1 MNTPVCIKFLRI
13 PAGPAILL
21 SLSMA
26 LMAQTIRID
35 ATTPVN
41 TIDPRTSVGAGVD
54 QIPVAAI
61 EHDLTPQALQPVL
74 RAGWQPITYRQ
85 NTDLS
90 VTAWHWNPVGTWSGP
105 GDQGYFTGSAD
116 SAGFIR
122 LSYGYALT
130 HRGVTA
136 NDGTGPAGYSRITD
150 GDTGTYWKSDPYL
163 TSRYTHESDALHPQ
177 WVIVDLSRYQ
187 LIDTIRI
194 NWAQPY
200 ATKYVVQY
208 WSQPGPAPDA
218 LHSPLLG
225 VWATF
230 PQGVIE
236 RGEGGV
242 ATLRL
247 SELPV
252 STRFVRILMTQS
264 SNTCDT
270 HGCGDP
276 RNCVGYAINE
286 VYLGTTSKD
295 GAFHDLV
302 QHTPDPDQTAT
313 YCSSI
318 DPWHTASS
326 HVNKNEAQ
334 VGFDLFFRSGVTRGL
349 PAMIPIAM
357 LYDTP
362 ENAAAEIQYIE
373 NHKYPISYVEM
384 GEEAD
389 GQFISPED
397 YGALYLQFAAAL
409 HKVDPKLKL
418 GGPSFQGVNQDIGY
432 WPDAEGRTSWFSRFL
447 TYLKE
452 HQAMDELSFF
462 SFEHYPFIPCQITWA
477 NLYEEPGLIQHIID
491 VWHDDGLP
499 RSVPYFITESNLSSS
514 TGEPYQSVF
523 GGLWLADYIGSFLT
537 DGGSGVYYFHDLPL
551 QLEMGCNNSVGT
563 FGMFTLNPDYSVKQP
578 LSQFFAAE
586 LINRA
591 WLESQ
596 GDNQIFRA
604 SSDIQD
610 GAGNTL
616 VTAYVARH
624 PDGTWS
630 VMMVNKDQNNSHQVK
645 IEFAGKSG
653 EVRSFS
659 GVVSESVF
667 GGEQYHWH
675 PLLRDF
681 NAHLPVAMG
690 NSPDLYYGGGN
701 ADPDGPIAHS
711 ELASGETVVLPAEAV
726 VVLEGHLGP
735 QNSGNQR

>member
-1 MNTPVCIKFLRI
+1 MNTPACTRILRI
-13 PAGPAILL
+13 VAAPAFPFLL
-21 SLSMA
+21 GVAM
-26 LMAQTIRID
+26 MAQTIRID
-35 ATTPVN
+35 TTAPVN
-41 TIDPRTSVGAGVD
+41 TIDPRTSVGAGID

-61 EHDLTPQALQPVL
+61 EHDLTPEALQPVL
-74 RAGWQPITYRQ
+74 QAGWQPITYRQ

-90 VTAWHWNPVGTWSGP
+90 VTAWHWNSAGTWSGP

-150 GDTGTYWKSDPYL
+150 GDPDTYWKSDPYL
-163 TSRYTHESDALHPQ
+163 TSRYTHESDDMHPQ

-236 RGEGGV
+236 RGEGGIT
-242 ATLRL
+242 TLRL

-270 HGCGDP
+270 HGASDP

-295 GAFHDLV
+295 GVFHDLV

-318 DPWHTASS
+318 DPWHTATS

-334 VGFDLFFRSGVTRGL
+334 IGFDLFFRSGATRGL

-357 LYDTP
+357 LYNTP
-362 ENAAAEIQYIE
+362 KNAAAEIEYIE

-447 TYLKE
+447 IYLKE

-462 SFEHYPFIPCQITWA
+462 SFEHYPFVPCQITWA
-477 NLYEEPGLIQHIID
+477 NLYEEPALIQHIID

-499 RSVPYFITESNLSSS
+499 KSVPYFITESNLSSS
-514 TGEPYQSVF
+514 TGEPYQSIF

-578 LSQFFAAE
+578 VSQFFAAE
-586 LINRA
+586 LINHA
-591 WLESQ
+591 WLFPQ
-596 GDNQIFRA
+596 GENQVFRA

-610 GAGNTL
+610 GVGNTL
-616 VTAYVARH
+616 VTVYVARH
-624 PDGTWS
+624 PDGSWS
-630 VMMVNKDQNNSHQVK
+630 VMIVNKDQNNSHQVK
-645 IEFAGKSG
+645 IEFAGKTG
-653 EVRSFS
+653 DVRSFS
-659 GVVSESVF
+659 GAVSESVF
-667 GGEQYHWH
+667 GEAQYHWH
-675 PLLRDF
+675 PLLHDF
-681 NAHLPVAMG
+681 NAHLAVTMG
-690 NSPDLYYGGGN
+690 NAPGLYYGEGK
-701 ADPDGPIAHS
+701 ADPDGPIAHN
-711 ELASGETVVLPAEAV
+711 ELPSGVSVTLPAASIVVLQ
-726 VVLEGHLGP
+726 GRLGP
-735 QNSGNQR
+735 QTQGSQP

>member
-1 MNTPVCIKFLRI
+1 MSTPVCTRI
-13 PAGPAILL
+13 VRIGAVSALMF
-21 SLSMA
+21 SLSA
-26 LMAQTIRID
+26 LLMAQTIRID
-35 ATTPVN
+35 TGAPVN
-41 TIDPRTSVGAGVD
+41 TIDPRTSVGAGID

-74 RAGWQPITYRQ
+74 QAGWQPITYRQ

-90 VTAWHWNPVGTWSGP
+90 VTAWHWNSVGTWSGP

-136 NDGTGPAGYSRITD
+136 NDGTGPAGYSRLTD
-150 GDTGTYWKSDPYL
+150 GDPNTYWKSDPYL
-163 TSRYTHESDALHPQ
+163 TSRFTHESDAMHPQ
-177 WVIVDLSRYQ
+177 WVIIDLSKYQ

-194 NWAQPY
+194 DWARPY
-200 ATKYVVQY
+200 ATQYEVQY
-208 WSQPGPAPDA
+208 WTQPGPAPDA
-218 LHSPLLG
+218 MHAPLLG

-230 PQGVIE
+230 PDGAIE
-236 RGEGGV
+236 RGQGGM

-247 SELPV
+247 AELPV
-252 STRFVRILMTQS
+252 STRFVRVLMTQS

-270 HGCGDP
+270 HGASDP

-286 VYLGTTSKD
+286 VSLGTTSKD
-295 GAFHDLV
+295 GVFHDLV
-302 QHTPDPDQTAT
+302 QHTADPDQTAT

-326 HVNKNEAQ
+326 HVNKSEAQ

-357 LYDTP
+357 LYNTP

-409 HKVDPKLKL
+409 HKVDPKLRL

-432 WPDAEGRTSWFSRFL
+432 WPDAAGRTSWFSRFL
-447 TYLKE
+447 LYLKE

-477 NLYEEPGLIQHIID
+477 NLYEEPALIQHIID

-514 TGEPYQSVF
+514 TGELYQSVF

-551 QLEMGCNNSVGT
+551 QLEMGCNNSVGS
-563 FGMFTLNPDYSVKQP
+563 FGMFTLNPDYTVKQP
-578 LSQFFAAE
+578 LSQYFAAQ
-586 LINRA
+586 LINHA
-591 WLESQ
+591 WLAPD
-596 GDNQIFRA
+596 GDNEIFRA
-604 SSDIQD
+604 SSDLQD
-610 GAGNTL
+610 GVGNTL
-616 VTAYVARH
+616 VTAYAARH
-624 PDGTWS
+624 PDATWS
-630 VMMVNKDQNNSHQVK
+630 VMMVNKDQNNRHRVK
-645 IEFAGKSG
+645 IEFAGKDG
-653 EVRSFS
+653 DMRRFS
-659 GVVSESVF
+659 GAVTESVF
-667 GGEQYHWH
+667 GGAQYHWH

-690 NSPDLYYGGGN
+690 NDPDLYYGEGK

-711 ELASGETVVLPAEAV
+711 ELPSAGSVTLPAASIVVLQGRFGAAE
-726 VVLEGHLGP
+726 
-735 QNSGNQR
+735 QKK